1 MSTPEPPRR
10 FDEIPGISQH
20 TIEALH
26 AKGIETTFPIQTL
39 VLEDALAGKDI
50 LAKAPTGSGK
60 TFAFAIPIVETIDS
74 SSPKPSAV
82 VLVPTRELCVQV
94 VEEFEILL
102 ADADIDVAPVYGGT
116 NLESQAK
123 RAAGAHV
130 IVATPGRML
139 DLLERR
145 LLDVSDVHI
154 LVLDEADRML
164 DMGFQPQTDRIEAQI
179 PKDRH
184 TMFFSAT
191 LDGRAGRIAKRYTRD
206 PLTFSVDRTEAE
218 QGNIKH
224 RFIKVG
230 RGTKMATLVEL
241 LEEDL
246 DEPGLTLIFSRTKRG
261 ADSLNRDLNNRG
273 IATEAMHGDMPQN
286 VREKTL
292 AKFERGELKMLVA
305 TDVAARGLDL
315 DDIKHVI
322 HFDAP
327 DDRADYVH
335 RSGRTGRAGRLGKAT
350 CLVQDEDEY
359 VMGRVAEDLG
369 LEEDYAA
376 AGLRIIPP
384 RMAYNSKGSGTTRRL
399 AGWGIQDDPH
409 AQAARPSALI
419 VTRYADR
426 RPRHDIVE

>member
-1 MSTPEPPRR
+1 MSAPEPRR
-10 FDEIPGISQH
+10 FSEIPGISS
-20 TIEALH
+20 TTVDALA

-39 VLEDALAGKDI
+39 VLEDALAGRDI

-60 TFAFAIPIVETIDS
+60 TFAFAIPIVERISADE
-74 SSPKPSAV
+74 PGPAAV

-102 ADADIDVAPVYGGT
+102 AANPLKVAPVYGGT
-116 NLESQAK
+116 NVETQAK
-123 RAAGAHV
+123 RAKDAHV

-145 LLDVSDVHI
+145 LLDVSNVHVF
-154 LVLDEADRML
+154 VLDEADRML

-179 PKDRH
+179 PRDRH

-191 LDGRAGRIAKRYTRD
+191 LDGRAGRIAKRYTKE
-206 PLTFSVDRTEAE
+206 PLRFEVERP
-218 QGNIKH
+218 QGEEGVIEH

-230 RGTKMATLVEL
+230 RGTKMATLIDI
-241 LEEDL
+241 LEADR
-246 DEPGLTLIFSRTKRG
+246 DTPGLTLIFTRTKRG
-261 ADSLNRDLNNRG
+261 ADSLNRDLNKRG
-273 IATEAMHGDMPQN
+273 IPTEAMHGDMPQN

-315 DDIKHVI
+315 DDITHVV

-335 RSGRTGRAGRLGKAT
+335 RSGRTGRAGRQGRAT
-350 CLVQDEDEY
+350 CLITDEDEY

-369 LEEDYAA
+369 LEEDYLA

-384 RMAYNSKGSGTTRRL
+384 RMAYQGKGAGGTRRL
-399 AGWGIQDDPH
+399 AGWGTKPTH
-409 AQAARPSALI
+409 
-419 VTRYADR
+419 THR
-426 RPRHDIVE
+426 RPGPRR

>member
-1 MSTPEPPRR
+1 MSNPRA
-10 FDEIPGISQH
+10 FADISGISQR
-20 TIEALH
+20 TIDALN
-26 AKGIETTFPIQTL
+26 AKGITNTFPIQDL
-39 VLEDALAGKDI
+39 VLEDAIAGKDV

-60 TFAFAIPIVETIDS
+60 TFAFAIPIIERITADM
-74 SSPKPSAV
+74 PKPAAI

-94 VEEFEILL
+94 MEEFEILL
-102 ADADIDVAPVYGGT
+102 AASDIEAAPVYGGT
-116 NLESQAK
+116 NLETQAK
-123 RAAGAHV
+123 RAERAHV
-130 IVATPGRML
+130 IVATPGRLL
-139 DLLERR
+139 DLLNRGLIDTSNVR
-145 LLDVSDVHI
+145 SF
-154 LVLDEADRML
+154 VLDEADRML
-164 DMGFQPQTDRIEAQI
+164 DMGFQPQTDRIEAAI

-191 LDGRAGRIAKRYTRD
+191 LDGRAGRIAKRYTND
-206 PLTFSVDRTEAE
+206 PLMFSVARAE
-218 QGNIKH
+218 GEENNIKH

-230 RGTKMATLVEL
+230 RGTKMAALAEL
-241 LEEDL
+241 LEEDR
-246 DEPGLTLIFSRTKRG
+246 DQPGLTLIFSRTKRG

-273 IATEAMHGDMPQN
+273 IPTEAMHGDMPQN

-315 DDIKHVI
+315 DDITHVI

-335 RSGRTGRAGRLGKAT
+335 RSGRTGRAGREGRAT

-369 LEEDYAA
+369 LEEDYIA

-384 RMAYNSKGSGTTRRL
+384 RLAYSGKGKTGTRHL
-399 AGWGIQDDPH
+399 AGWGTKQISTH
-409 AQAARPSALI
+409 KRPGP
-419 VTRYADR
+419 R
-426 RPRHDIVE
+426 R

>member
-1 MSTPEPPRR
+1 LS
-10 FDEIPGISQH
+10 
-20 TIEALH
+20 
-26 AKGIETTFPIQTL
+26 AKGIIHTFPIQAL
-39 VLEDALAGKDI
+39 VLDDALQGRDI

-60 TFAFAIPIVETIDS
+60 TFAFAIPIVERLTSDM
-74 SSPKPSAV
+74 PKPSAV

-102 ADADIDVAPVYGGT
+102 AGSDVKVAPVYGGT
-116 NLESQAK
+116 NLETQAK
-123 RAAGAHV
+123 RAESAHI

-139 DLLERR
+139 DLMNRG
-145 LLDVSDVHI
+145 LLDVSHVSM

-164 DMGFQPQTDRIEAQI
+164 DMGFQPQTDRIEAEI

-191 LDGRAGRIAKRYTRD
+191 LDGRAGRIAKRYTNE
-206 PLTFSVDRTEAE
+206 PLRFEAE
-218 QGNIKH
+218 RIKGEEGVIH
-224 RFIKVG
+224 HKFIKVG
-230 RGTKMATLVEL
+230 RGTKMAALTEL
-241 LEEDL
+241 LEHDRN
-246 DEPGLTLIFSRTKRG
+246 EPGLTLIFSRTKRG
-261 ADSLNRDLNNRG
+261 ADSLNRDLNSRG
-273 IATEAMHGDMPQN
+273 IPTEAMHGDMPQN

-315 DDIKHVI
+315 DDITHVI

-335 RSGRTGRAGRLGKAT
+335 RSGRTGRAGREGRAT
-350 CLVQDEDEY
+350 CLVGDEDEY

-369 LEEDYAA
+369 LEEDYLA

-384 RMAYNSKGSGTTRRL
+384 RLAYSGKGSGGTRRL
-399 AGWGIQDDPH
+399 AGWGAKATH
-409 AQAARPSALI
+409 
-419 VTRYADR
+419 THR
-426 RPRHDIVE
+426 RPGPRR